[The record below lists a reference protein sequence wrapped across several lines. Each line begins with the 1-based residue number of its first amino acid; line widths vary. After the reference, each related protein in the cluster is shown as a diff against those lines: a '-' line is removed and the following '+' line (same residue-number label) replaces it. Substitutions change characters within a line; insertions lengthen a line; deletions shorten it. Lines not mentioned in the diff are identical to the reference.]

1 MQSMHISGGGLG
13 TGAQLPPRAQ
23 HRRPSASQE
32 RGGGGHSNQSDHPS
46 AYPSSSSDR
55 DRPRVSQHSSRRV
68 IIGGAGN
75 PVAPSYSP
83 SWSPVASSQHTHDW
97 PTSAAAAAAARP
109 VPPAVPSDLYN
120 GRATPDPPKGSYR
133 LQPHEQVSHPPTAPP
148 AQQRQPRPPP
158 QPRNSH
164 ANGGGHGSAAHP
176 PPPLLQSH
184 TPRIMFESKQ
194 TANGPSQNDSG
205 RDPRPPPHHQP
216 TQLLRRPSGDRDA
229 GGNSSRITPFQPN
242 GLSQALQY
250 SAERRGSG
258 DRGALAGILSAA
270 QINAQPQQQQH
281 HAPSPAQHNAPQPA
295 GRGSLQQ
302 TIQSARSSA
311 YSQLTLQP
319 PSAASGASSSAAGS
333 AVHSRHLSNS
343 PSPNSTPV
351 KPVYSSRDRHAF
363 DKLHVFD
370 QSPLATPK
378 EMVAARGAAAAFARA
393 PSGSQDEQGQHHR
406 IISEGQRRRAMSNA
420 PQVALSW
427 PSEVSANAL
436 AAVSGRSNISVRASQ
451 PLPSPSTTA
460 AASSSAASS
469 ASAGRNFPAILKRGA
484 QLIQEKPPVLSPAR
498 ALELQL
504 DEYDVEDYGNDLSM
518 GLSDDDDDDDD
529 DRRGRFKDMPPQPD
543 FSAAAFTIHGHAPG
557 SGNGAAAAAG
567 NQNRNSGAKNGRI
580 GSASSGTRVG
590 SASHKKNNSGSQAN
604 SGSGSG
610 SGSSLGSTTS
620 SNGPAG
626 MKKLDVASAQA
637 FRSPYTRKSFA
648 SRDGPKPSARSGSKG
663 SGDFLPAEEWVLG
676 PSSDEESEAAG
687 GDTDHSSSG
696 GGSGGWILDVGM
708 AEDANPRFRASMEDA
723 HVIRRKF
730 GPRFIVESTTAAAE
744 KKETD
749 SAAAAAASGAAALS
763 APRGSFFSVFDGH
776 GGRGTVD
783 FLAAHFH
790 RELARCITAAAGAPN
805 RNASPS
811 EVQRAIETA
820 CAKIDG
826 SMAPHSTANRVYG
839 DAFQD
844 CGSTACFVYLRPC
857 GPKGQGREVFFSNVG
872 DAQAVLAV
880 DKQALQRGQIAAGS
894 GGTAGSAADRK
905 AKRAS
910 GTNNN
915 NNGPLSPQS
924 SPAQPASHT
933 DRTPKKSKHRA
944 VDSTSSAATDTKSAR
959 GSGAAASS
967 SSSPLAKTIARGAS
981 TASASSSRSAS
992 GAPPKLTALA
1002 MSYPHVATDPKE
1014 IARIKAGGGVVFA
1027 SQFAGGRMHA
1037 ALCPRC
1043 TVVVAHAHCSLVLC
1057 CCCSDRVGGCLAVSG
1072 AR

>member
-1 MQSMHISGGGLG
+1 MQSD
-13 TGAQLPPRAQ
+13 
-23 HRRPSASQE
+23 PSV
-32 RGGGGHSNQSDHPS
+32 DP
-46 AYPSSSSDR
+46 SSDR

-68 IIGGAGN
+68 IIGGSGHT
-75 PVAPSYSP
+75 VAPAYSP
-83 SWSPVASSQHTHDW
+83 SWSPVASSQPAHEW
-97 PTSAAAAAAARP
+97 PTSAAVAAAARP
-109 VPPAVPSDLYN
+109 VPPAQPPDLYN

-133 LQPHEQVSHPPTAPP
+133 LQPHEQVTHPPTAPP

-158 QPRNSH
+158 QPRNAH
-164 ANGGGHGSAAHP
+164 ANGGHAFASAAQHHP

-184 TPRIMFESKQ
+184 TPRIMFENKQ
-194 TANGPSQNDSG
+194 TPNGPASQHDSG

-216 TQLLRRPSGDRDA
+216 TQLQPHPARRPSGERDA
-229 GGNSSRITPFQPN
+229 VGGGGGGSGSSRITPFQPN
-242 GLSQALQY
+242 GLSQALQN

-258 DRGALAGILSAA
+258 DRGVLAGILSAA
-270 QINAQPQQQQH
+270 QINAQPQHQQQPQSQHQSH
-281 HAPSPAQHNAPQPA
+281 HASSSSQHNAPQPT

-319 PSAASGASSSAAGS
+319 PAASTASSAANGVS
-333 AVHSRHLSNS
+333 ALHSRHLSNS

-351 KPVYSSRDRHAF
+351 KPAYSMRDRNAF

-378 EMVAARGAAAAFARA
+378 EMVAAARGAAAAFARA
-393 PSGSQDEQGQHHR
+393 PSGQEDQQQHHHR

-436 AAVSGRSNISVRASQ
+436 AAASGRSNISVRSSQ
-451 PLPSPSTTA
+451 PLPSPSTVGP
-460 AASSSAASS
+460 SAGSHAVS
-469 ASAGRNFPAILKRGA
+469 ASRNFPAILKRGA

-498 ALELQL
+498 ALELQI

-518 GLSDDDDDDDD
+518 GISDDDGDDDDH
-529 DRRGRFKDMPPQPD
+529 RGRFKDMPPQPD

-557 SGNGAAAAAG
+557 NGAASAASAAG
-567 NQNRNSGAKNGRI
+567 NQTRSSAKNGRV

-590 SASHKKNNSGSQAN
+590 SASHKKNPSNG
-604 SGSGSG
+604 GSGSG
-610 SGSSLGSTTS
+610 MT
-620 SNGPAG
+620 NGPVG

-648 SRDGPKPSARSGSKG
+648 SRDGPKPSARSASKG

-676 PSSDEESEAAG
+676 PSSDEESEA
-687 GDTDHSSSG
+687 GDHDSSG
-696 GGSGGWILDVGM
+696 GGSGGGGWILDVGM

-730 GPRFIVESTTAAAE
+730 GPRFIVESSE
-744 KKETD
+744 KKETESA
-749 SAAAAAASGAAALS
+749 SAAAITAA

-790 RELARCITAAAGAPN
+790 RELARCIATAATPGH
-805 RNASPS
+805 NATPS
-811 EVQRAIETA
+811 EVQRAIEAA
-820 CAKIDG
+820 CAKVDG
-826 SMAPHSTANRVYG
+826 SMAPHSTAHRVYG

-857 GPKGQGREVFFSNVG
+857 GPRGQGREVFFSNVG

-880 DKQALQRGQIAAGS
+880 DKQALQRGQIAAS
-894 GGTAGSAADRK
+894 TAAERK

-910 GTNNN
+910 GNSN
-915 NNGPLSPQS
+915 NNGATPLSPQS
-924 SPAQPASHT
+924 SPAPSASHT

-944 VDSTSSAATDTKSAR
+944 LDSSSS
-959 GSGAAASS
+959 SAASS
-967 SSSPLAKTIARGAS
+967 SSSPLAKTIARGAAAGS
-981 TASASSSRSAS
+981 VSSARSAAGS
-992 GAPPKLTALA
+992 GAPKLTALQ

-1027 SQFAGGRMHA
+1027 SQSQHSSKHGMPAGFFLPTRW
-1037 ALCPRC
+1037 
-1043 TVVVAHAHCSLVLC
+1043 
-1057 CCCSDRVGGCLAVSG
+1057 LA
-1072 AR
+1072 